1 MLSFVFL
8 IIICDLFI
16 VIYYLNTKYLMKIT
30 RMLKNQ
36 YFRLEITNSN
46 CSITKTFFP
55 KINFGF

>member
-36 YFRLEITNSN
+36 YSR
-46 CSITKTFFP
+46 
-55 KINFGF
+55 